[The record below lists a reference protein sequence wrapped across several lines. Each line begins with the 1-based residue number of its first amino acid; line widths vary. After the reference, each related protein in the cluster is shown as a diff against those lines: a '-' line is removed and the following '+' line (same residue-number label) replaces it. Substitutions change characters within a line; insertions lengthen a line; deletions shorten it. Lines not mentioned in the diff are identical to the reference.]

1 MRSSAAMIAHDGI
14 ESDSLPAF
22 LSDLSALCRKHG
34 FGIGGQPEIFILEP
48 DDYAYDYSVDPEG
61 RLVFGG

>member
-34 FGIGGQPEIFILEP
+34 SQWPVGITLAQSI
-48 DDYAYDYSVDPEG
+48 Y
-61 RLVFGG
+61 